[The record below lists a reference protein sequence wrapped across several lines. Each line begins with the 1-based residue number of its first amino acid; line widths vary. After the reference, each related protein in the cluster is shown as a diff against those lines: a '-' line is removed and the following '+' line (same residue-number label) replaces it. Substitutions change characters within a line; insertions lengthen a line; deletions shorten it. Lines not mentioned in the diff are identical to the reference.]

1 MQENI
6 PAQAI
11 AANSPALKAQAI
23 SLLTSLFSQLN
34 MKITATHGEDSSNYH
49 LNFPDLGKTFVF
61 SQDSGDFLGVIN
73 YVEPRTERSMGGS
86 MGDVN
91 SFTGLPTQK
100 LPTLPKGAI
109 LMSSSRQGGIDENE
123 ILRSLF
129 SRFGF

>member
-1 MQENI
+1 MQENL
-6 PAQAI
+6 PTQAT
-11 AANSPALKAQAI
+11 AANSPTLKAQAI

-34 MKITATHGEDSSNYH
+34 MKIAATHGEDSSNYH

-61 SQDSGDFLGVIN
+61 NQDSGDFLGVIN

-91 SFTGLPTQK
+91 SFRGLPTQK
-100 LPTLPKGAI
+100 FPILPKGPI
-109 LMSSSRQGGIDENE
+109 LISSNRQSEIDENE